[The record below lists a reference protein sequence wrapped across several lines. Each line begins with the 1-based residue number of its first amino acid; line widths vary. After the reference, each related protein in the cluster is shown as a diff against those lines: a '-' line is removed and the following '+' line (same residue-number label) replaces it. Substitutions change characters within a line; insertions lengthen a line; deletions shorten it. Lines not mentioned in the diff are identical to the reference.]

1 MHYLKGQKSF
11 VLKNKTFSFKFIQAY
26 ESNYILHSD
35 YRHQQLY
42 NNKKYM
48 LKKIRACKIAVHADY
63 IEKEKRSVKIQLCRH
78 K

>member
-35 YRHQQLY
+35 YRHQQLKVY
-42 NNKKYM
+42 A
-48 LKKIRACKIAVHADY
+48 KKIRACKIAVHADY
-63 IEKEKRSVKIQLCRH
+63 IEKENRSVNIQLCRN

>member
-26 ESNYILHSD
+26 ESNYILHFD

-48 LKKIRACKIAVHADY
+48 LKKFAL
-63 IEKEKRSVKIQLCRH
+63 VK
-78 K
+78 